1 MKVIALN
8 GSPRQESNTG
18 KALLAMAEELAK
30 DSIETEIITVGNQNI
45 HGCHGCGYCFK
56 SEGHHCAITM
66 DCLNEVA
73 DKARAAD
80 GIILGAPTYYA
91 GIAGAMKSFL
101 DRLFYTS
108 RQYFRGKAGASV
120 AIARRAG
127 AVDTIHQ
134 LNNYLNL
141 AEMVI
146 SPSQYWVIAFGM
158 EQGEIFKDL
167 EGIQTIRRHA
177 RALAWLLKMI
187 EATKTALPFPSGTED
202 RARTNFIR

>member
-18 KALLAMAEELAK
+18 KALVVMAEELAR

-45 HGCHGCGYCFK
+45 HGCHSCGYCSK
-56 SEGHHCAITM
+56 SENHHCAITK
-66 DCLNEVA
+66 DGVNEIA
-73 DKARAAD
+73 DKARLAD
-80 GIILGAPTYYA
+80 GLILGAPTYYA
-91 GIAGAMKSFL
+91 GIAGTMKCLL

-108 RQYFRGKAGASV
+108 RQYLRGKVGASV

-167 EGIQTIRRHA
+167 EGFQTIRRSA
-177 RALAWLLKMI
+177 RAMAWLLKMI
-187 EATKTALPFPSGTED
+187 DAAKTSLPFPADTEK